1 MVNFIGVSGN
11 LGQDAE
17 LRHTNNGKAV
27 LNFSIANTTG
37 FGEHEKTS
45 WFRCALFGDRA
56 EKLHQYF
63 IKGTRLMVTGEI
75 TESKWKDNNG
85 NERSS
90 SEIFVKDFDF
100 MDKKRGNNGQPRRQD
115 DDNSLNDGFDDSP
128 PF

>member
-37 FGEHEKTS
+37 FDEHEKTS
-45 WFRCALFGDRA
+45 WFRCSLFGDRA

-75 TESKWKDNNG
+75 TESNWKDKDG

-90 SEIFVKDFDF
+90 YEVFVKDFDF
-100 MDKKRGNNGQPRRQD
+100 MDKKRDNNGQPRRQE
-115 DDNSLNDGFDDSP
+115 DDNSPNDGFDDSP